1 MKGIILAGGSATRLY
16 PLSKAISKQIM
27 PVYDKPMI
35 YYPLSTL
42 MLAGIREVLIISTPR
57 DLPMFRD
64 LLGTGEELGM
74 IFQYKIQ
81 ERPNGLAQAFVL
93 GADFLNGEPGCLI
106 LGDNMFYGQ
115 GFSAMLRRAATL
127 QKGACIFGYYVK
139 DPRAYGVVE
148 FDTKGKVISLEE
160 KPAMPKRNYAVPGLY
175 FYDADVT
182 KKAASLK
189 PSARGE
195 YEITDLN
202 KLYLDEGTLQVEL
215 FGRGFAWLDTG
226 NCDSLLEASNFV
238 ATIQNRQGF
247 YVSCIEEIAWRNGW
261 ITTAQLRIL
270 GEQLGKT
277 EYGKYLLDLAK

>member
-74 IFQYKIQ
+74 SFSYKIQ
-81 ERPNGLAQAFVL
+81 EQPNGLAQAFVL

-115 GFSAMLRRAATL
+115 GFSAMLRRAANIE
-127 QKGACIFGYYVK
+127 KGACIFGYYVK

-148 FDTKGKVISLEE
+148 FNEQGKVISLEE
-160 KPAMPKRNYAVPGLY
+160 KPEVRVYNLGTGHGYSVLDVVHAFEKACGHEVKYQIKPRRAGDIATCYCDPSKAERELGWKAQYGIKEMCEDSWRWQKNNPNG
-175 FYDADVT
+175 YDD
-182 KKAASLK
+182 
-189 PSARGE
+189 
-195 YEITDLN
+195 
-202 KLYLDEGTLQVEL
+202 
-215 FGRGFAWLDTG
+215 
-226 NCDSLLEASNFV
+226 
-238 ATIQNRQGF
+238 
-247 YVSCIEEIAWRNGW
+247 
-261 ITTAQLRIL
+261 
-270 GEQLGKT
+270 
-277 EYGKYLLDLAK
+277 